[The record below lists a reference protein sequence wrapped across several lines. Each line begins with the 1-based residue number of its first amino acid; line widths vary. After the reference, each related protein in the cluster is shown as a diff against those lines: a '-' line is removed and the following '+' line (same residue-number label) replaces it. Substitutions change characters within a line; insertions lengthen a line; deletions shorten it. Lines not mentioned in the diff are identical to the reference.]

1 MTALSPVV
9 AQLLH
14 DVDRLP
20 GRSPALLRLAQL
32 ADDPDSSAAAL
43 VDLCASDPAF
53 TGRLLRLA
61 NSAHYGQR
69 GGVTTLAAA
78 VRLVG
83 RTTLRTTALA
93 MALGLGGEHGGL
105 PDGFAARAAL
115 LAAAAQQVAPE
126 VGATAGDALCAGLLA
141 DLGQALLFRAA
152 PAAYGALLLETPVAQ
167 LCEAERAWC
176 GTDHAE
182 LGAQVLRAS
191 GVPEVLC
198 TAIAAHHVPEPGAAP
213 LGVALGAAVLL
224 VADDEEALSGL
235 GPLTGGRLTAA
246 DAPRLVLA
254 AAAGAAALA
263 SVLG

>member
-1 MTALSPVV
+1 VSALSPVV

-20 GRSPALLRLAQL
+20 GRSPALLRLAEL
-32 ADDPDSSAAAL
+32 ADDPESSPAAL
-43 VDLCASDPAF
+43 VDVCAADPAF

-69 GGVTTLAAA
+69 GEVTTLAAA

-105 PDGFAARAAL
+105 PEGFAARAAL

-126 VGATAGDALCAGLLA
+126 VGAAAGDALCAGLLA

-152 PAAYGALLLETPVAQ
+152 PAAYGALLLDTPAKE

-176 GTDHAE
+176 GTDHAD

-191 GVPEVLC
+191 GVPELLC
-198 TAIAAHHVPEPGAAP
+198 AAIAAHHEPVPDAGP
-213 LGVALGAAVLL
+213 LGVALRAAVL
-224 VADDEEALSGL
+224 VVTDDDEALSGL
-235 GPLTGGRLTAA
+235 GVLTADRLTAT
-246 DAPRLVLA
+246 DVPRLVLSA
-254 AAAGAAALA
+254 TASAAALA
-263 SVLG
+263 SALG